1 MKTKK
6 KKAAKKAAR
15 AKSEEMRANAKAAGE
30 PATDDGKKKDAEDR
44 STLVDKKRTK
54 LSALLL
60 ATIGIFNGAHK
71 EEFGRPISR
80 KELAASI
87 KTARAMLIEKDVFK
101 KNARPKK
108 DYTAPTTTLGQ
119 NLTIEVIA
127 GNDKGKT
134 VTGIYIDWKGTNGC
148 AKVYGSIGADKPKNH
163 WGRPVTETADPKSTE
178 ATDAAAVAG

>member
-1 MKTKK
+1 MRTKK

-15 AKSEEMRANAKAAGE
+15 AKSEEMKAAAT
-30 PATDDGKKKDAEDR
+30 PAPEDGKKKDAADR
-44 STLVDKKRTK
+44 NALIDKKRTK
-54 LSALLL
+54 LSNALLE
-60 ATIGIFNGAHK
+60 TIRAFNESHRT
-71 EEFGRPISR
+71 EFGRPIAR
-80 KELAASI
+80 RELGASI
-87 KTARAMLIEKDVFK
+87 KVARETLIKDDVFK
-101 KNARPKK
+101 KDPRPKK
-108 DYTAPTTTLGQ
+108 DYTAPTTALGQ